1 MTYGLIL
8 KLYKGKSPR
17 LAFGRASLVE
27 QVVERGDRPVLS
39 EEREQRVPEPS
50 LEPSQQD
57 FDGAH
62 TR

>member
-1 MTYGLIL
+1 MTYSFIL

-39 EEREQRVPEPS
+39 EEREQRIPEPS
-50 LEPSQQD
+50 LEPPQ
-57 FDGAH
+57 
-62 TR
+62 